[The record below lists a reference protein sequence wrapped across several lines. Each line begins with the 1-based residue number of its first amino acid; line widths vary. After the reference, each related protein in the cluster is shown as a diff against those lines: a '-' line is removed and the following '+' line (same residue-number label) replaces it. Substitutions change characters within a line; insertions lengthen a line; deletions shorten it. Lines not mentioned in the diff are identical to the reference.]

1 MAPFI
6 FQKTFLHNYKDLT
19 RSCKAERYYN
29 IIILILLL
37 IFLAFFT
44 YIIFIAFIFCFIEL

>member
-19 RSCKAERYYN
+19 EKKAH
-29 IIILILLL
+29 L
-37 IFLAFFT
+37 IFSKYKLLKRET
-44 YIIFIAFIFCFIEL
+44 RLKK